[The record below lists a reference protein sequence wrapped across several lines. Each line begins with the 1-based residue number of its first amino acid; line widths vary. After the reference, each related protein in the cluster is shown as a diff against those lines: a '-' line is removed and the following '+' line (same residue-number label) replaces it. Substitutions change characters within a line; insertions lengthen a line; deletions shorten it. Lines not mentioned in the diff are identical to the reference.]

1 MKLKIK
7 CDGNPQN
14 AVVVNAETDEIVDNI
29 LGVELSLTPFEI
41 EAAIIVKNIEVD
53 LDNIEAEELK
63 TGDTSRDD
71 GRGGTPDD

>member
-14 AVVVNAETDEIVDNI
+14 AVVVNAATDEVVENV
-29 LGVELSLTPFEI
+29 LAVELSLSTFEI
-41 EAAIIVKNIEVD
+41 EAAIVIKNMELD
-53 LDNIEAEELK
+53 LDNIEAEELN

-71 GRGGTPDD
+71 GG